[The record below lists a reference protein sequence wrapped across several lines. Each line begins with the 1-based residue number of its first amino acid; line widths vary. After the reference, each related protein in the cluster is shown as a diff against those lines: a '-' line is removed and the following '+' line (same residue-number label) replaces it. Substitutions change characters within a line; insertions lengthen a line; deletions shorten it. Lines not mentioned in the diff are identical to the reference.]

1 MKHVYKDYLM
11 ESQGNKYVMPISHY
25 HNKLMQDI
33 DDAEWMSDFERA
45 DRMADEE
52 KQIREDIESGALWY
66 PLF

>member
-1 MKHVYKDYLM
+1 MRKETNTM
-11 ESQGNKYVMPISHY
+11 TSQGNKYVVPISHY

-45 DRMADEE
+45 DRMAEEE
-52 KQIREDIESGALWY
+52 KQIRQDIENGDLWY

>member
-1 MKHVYKDYLM
+1 M
-11 ESQGNKYVMPISHY
+11 ESQGNKYVVPISHY

-45 DRMADEE
+45 DRMAEEE
-52 KQIREDIESGALWY
+52 KQIRQDIENGDLWY

>member
-1 MKHVYKDYLM
+1 MT
-11 ESQGNKYVMPISHY
+11 SQGNKYVVPISHY

-45 DRMADEE
+45 DRMAEE
-52 KQIREDIESGALWY
+52 ETQIRQDIENGDLWY

>member
-1 MKHVYKDYLM
+1 MNDLLVPL
-11 ESQGNKYVMPISHY
+11 SHY

-45 DRMADEE
+45 DRMAEEE
-52 KQIREDIESGALWY
+52 KQIRQDIENGDLWY

>member
-1 MKHVYKDYLM
+1 MT
-11 ESQGNKYVMPISHY
+11 SQGNKYVVPISHY

-45 DRMADEE
+45 DRMAEEE
-52 KQIREDIESGALWY
+52 KQIRQDIENGDLWY

>member
-1 MKHVYKDYLM
+1 MT
-11 ESQGNKYVMPISHY
+11 SQGNKYVVPLSHY

-45 DRMADEE
+45 DRIAEEE
-52 KQIREDIESGALWY
+52 KQIRQDIENGDLWY

>member
-1 MKHVYKDYLM
+1 MTN
-11 ESQGNKYVMPISHY
+11 QGNKYVVPISHY

-45 DRMADEE
+45 DRMAEEE
-52 KQIREDIESGALWY
+52 KQIRQDIENGDLWY